1 MDLLFLI
8 SGHEDSQI
16 KVIFVDYG
24 NLCLAEPRA
33 LLELNDK
40 SLLSFPPLVW
50 Y

>member
-1 MDLLFLI
+1 MLLI
-8 SGHEDSQI
+8 TGHEDSKI

-24 NLCLAEPRA
+24 NLCLAKPED

-40 SLLSFPPLVW
+40 TLLSFAPLVR